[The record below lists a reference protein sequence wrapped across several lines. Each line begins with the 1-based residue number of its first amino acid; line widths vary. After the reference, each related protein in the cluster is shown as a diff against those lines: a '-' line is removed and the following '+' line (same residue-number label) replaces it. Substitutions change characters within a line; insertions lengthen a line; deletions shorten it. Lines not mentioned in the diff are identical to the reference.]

1 MNKTMNFIKPA
12 FFLVFFLLTCCSKE
26 SSIETIEIDNLKII
40 KTVRLD
46 TKVAVMDIFD
56 GSKKR
61 LQKFRY
67 NDGISF
73 CDSSVYVRTWLGIIE
88 FPNHMEVYDEQDSV
102 IEQTEC
108 AKNGESSFENVGKQF
123 VYDCIRFKF
132 DTKHRINVDG
142 MPLGRTKK
150 AYKQVTN
157 FKLRKS
163 CLGQDRTLVSDVEYD
178 YERKRVKK
186 TIYNQ
191 NGNVESISYL
201 TYPFEDTFEKK
212 LYIDGEYIKTKCF
225 ANDPLKIEATEFVDE
240 KGSCLE

>member
-1 MNKTMNFIKPA
+1 MNSIRLA
-12 FFLVFFLLTCCSKE
+12 IFLVFFLLTCCSKE
-26 SSIETIEIDNLKII
+26 PSTETIEIDNLKII
-40 KTVRLD
+40 KTERLD
-46 TKVAVMDIFD
+46 SKAVVMDVFN
-56 GSKKR
+56 GSEKR

-88 FPNHMEVYDEQDSV
+88 FPNHMEMYDEQDSV

-108 AKNGESSFENVGKQF
+108 AKNGESLFENVGKQF
-123 VYDCIRFKF
+123 IYDCIRFKY
-132 DTKHRINVDG
+132 DTKHRIKVDG
-142 MPLGRTKK
+142 KPFGRTKK
-150 AYKQVTN
+150 TYKQVTN

-178 YERKRVKK
+178 YELKRVKK

-201 TYPFEDTFEKK
+201 TYPFGDILEKK
-212 LYIDGEYIKTKCF
+212 LYIDGEYIRTKCF
-225 ANDPLKIEATEFVDE
+225 ANDSLKIDAKEFIDE
-240 KGSCLE
+240 KESCLE